1 MGADEDAVRTA
12 APQSLV
18 GRNELIMEW
27 NLRSRLRGTDLVAC
41 SLCLRV
47 QRSSGWVEAED
58 VIRELRSYEF
68 PAAPRLRPGMCDAC
82 ADAILGLR
90 ARPVETIA
98 A

>member
-1 MGADEDAVRTA
+1 
-12 APQSLV
+12 
-18 GRNELIMEW
+18 MEW
-27 NLRSRLRGTDLVAC
+27 NLRSRLRHTDLLVC
-41 SLCLRV
+41 SLCLSV
-47 QRSSGWVEAED
+47 QRGSAWVEAED

-82 ADAILGLR
+82 ADAILGRR

>member
-1 MGADEDAVRTA
+1 MGADEDAMRTTTQ
-12 APQSLV
+12 QSLV
-18 GRNELIMEW
+18 SRKGLIMEW
-27 NLRSRLRGTDLVAC
+27 NLRSRPRHPDLLAC

-47 QRSSGWVEAED
+47 QHGSAWVEAED

-82 ADAILGLR
+82 ADAILGRR